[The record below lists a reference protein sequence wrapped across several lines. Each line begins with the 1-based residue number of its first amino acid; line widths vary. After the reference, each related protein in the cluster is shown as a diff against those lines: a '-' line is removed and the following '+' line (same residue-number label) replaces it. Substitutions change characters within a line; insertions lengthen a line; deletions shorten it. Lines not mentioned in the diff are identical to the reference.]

1 MAEFGD
7 VVRTRR
13 SSRMFLPD
21 KPVPRELLDQA
32 LALAVRAPSN
42 SNTQPWHVFFATGE
56 RRVRLVD
63 ALLAAVEAAPPA
75 VGSAGLP
82 PRFAHL
88 RRESGAL
95 VYGAMGIARDDAEGR
110 WAAQKRNWEF
120 FHAPVAGV
128 VCMHRD
134 FTNVDAMGVGMFLQ
148 TLLLALN
155 ERGLGSCVQV
165 SISFYP
171 DVLREQLD
179 IPDDLTIL
187 SGLSIGYADPQFA
200 ANHLDT
206 PRNPIGENVVFLQD

>member
-7 VVRTRR
+7 VVRSRR

-21 KPVPRELLDQA
+21 KPVPHELLDEA
-32 LALAVRAPSN
+32 LTLAMRTPSN
-42 SNTQPWHVFFATGE
+42 SNTQPWHLFLATGE

-63 ALLAAVEAAPPA
+63 ALLAAVDAAPPA
-75 VGSAGLP
+75 IGTAGLP
-82 PRFAHL
+82 PQFAHR

-95 VYGAMGIARDDAEGR
+95 VYGAMGIERDDAAGR
-110 WAAQKRNWEF
+110 WAAQRRNWEF

-134 FTNVDAMGVGMFLQ
+134 FTHVDAMGVGMFLQ
-148 TLLLALN
+148 TLLLALT

-187 SGLSIGYADPQFA
+187 CGMSIGYADPQFA

>member
-7 VVRTRR
+7 VVRSRR

-21 KPVPRELLDQA
+21 KPVPHELLDEA
-32 LALAVRAPSN
+32 LTLAMRAPSN
-42 SNTQPWHVFFATGE
+42 SNTQPWHLFLATGE

-63 ALLAAVEAAPPA
+63 ALLAAVDAAPPA
-75 VGSAGLP
+75 IGTAGLP
-82 PRFAHL
+82 PQFAHR

-95 VYGAMGIARDDAEGR
+95 VYGAMGIERDDAAGR
-110 WAAQKRNWEF
+110 WAAQRRNWEF

-134 FTNVDAMGVGMFLQ
+134 FTHVDAMGVGMFLQ
-148 TLLLALN
+148 TLLLALT

-187 SGLSIGYADPQFA
+187 CGMSIGYADPQFA

>member
-7 VVRTRR
+7 VVRSRR

-21 KPVPRELLDQA
+21 KPVPRELLDEA
-32 LALAVRAPSN
+32 LALAMRAPSN

-56 RRVRLVD
+56 QRVRLVD
-63 ALLAAVEAAPPA
+63 ALLTAVDAAPPA
-75 VGSAGLP
+75 IGSAGLP
-82 PRFAHL
+82 PQFAHR

-110 WAAQKRNWEF
+110 WAAQRRNWEF
-120 FHAPVAGV
+120 FHATVAGV

-134 FTNVDAMGVGMFLQ
+134 FTNVDALGVGMFLQ

-155 ERGLGSCVQV
+155 ERGIGSCVQV

-171 DVLREQLD
+171 DVLREQLG
-179 IPDDLTIL
+179 IPDELTVL
-187 SGLSIGYADPQFA
+187 CGVSIGYADPDFP

-206 PRNPIGENVVFLQD
+206 PRDPITENVVFLDA

>member
-1 MAEFGD
+1 MAEFAD
-7 VVRTRR
+7 VVRSRR

-21 KPVPRELLDQA
+21 KPVPRELLEEA
-32 LALAVRAPSN
+32 LALAIRAPSN

-75 VGSAGLP
+75 IGSAGLP

-134 FTNVDAMGVGMFLQ
+134 FTNVDALGVGMFLQ

-179 IPDDLTIL
+179 IPDDLMVL
-187 SGLSIGYADPQFA
+187 CGVSIGYADPAFP
-200 ANHLDT
+200 ANNLDT
-206 PRNPIGENVVFLQD
+206 PRNPIGENIVFLDD

>member
-21 KPVPRELLDQA
+21 KPVPRELLDEA

>member
-7 VVRTRR
+7 VVRSRR

-21 KPVPRELLDQA
+21 KPVPRELLDEA

-56 RRVRLVD
+56 RRARLVD
-63 ALLAAVEAAPPA
+63 ALLAAVDAAPPA
-75 VGSAGLP
+75 IGSAGLP
-82 PRFAHL
+82 PQFAHR

-110 WAAQKRNWEF
+110 WAAQKRNWQF

-171 DVLREQLD
+171 DVLREQLG
-179 IPDDLTIL
+179 IPDDLKIL
-187 SGLSIGYADPQFA
+187 CGLSIGYADQGFP
-200 ANHLDT
+200 ANNLDT
-206 PRNPIGENVVFLQD
+206 PRNPISENVVFLEA